1 MHDPDWQR
9 CNRRNWAAMAMLLL
23 AAGCGSKQPTA
34 VETTTVETT
43 TVATEAVATDAGVPA
58 AMETGSPP
66 PAAGGKSGNSP
77 DLSVYVGKY
86 PLDKVGAHAFFD
98 DPVVVSGVAAAVTDP
113 KAAAAIAAMKG
124 PVGPVKRI
132 DGEIAASRCE
142 LHNCGG
148 HNYAVHVDAAT
159 NRVSSVCY
167 YDEKAGPIATW
178 FRPDGTKTSEGDGCS
193 IG

>member
-1 MHDPDWQR
+1 MHDPDLR
-9 CNRRNWAAMAMLLL
+9 DSRPRGLGWAALTVLLL
-23 AAGCGSKQPTA
+23 VAGCGSKQPA
-34 VETTTVETT
+34 ASETTTAATE
-43 TVATEAVATDAGVPA
+43 TVAPMVED
-58 AMETGSPP
+58 TGMAPSDGASGT
-66 PAAGGKSGNSP
+66 AAGGSP

-86 PLDKVGAHAFFD
+86 PLDKVGDHAFFD

-124 PVGPVKRI
+124 PVGPVKKL
-132 DGEIAASRCE
+132 DGDIAASRCE
-142 LHNCGG
+142 LHNCGA
-148 HNYAVHVDAAT
+148 HNYAVHVDATT

-178 FRPDGTKTSEGDGCS
+178 YKPDGTKTSEGDGCS

>member
-1 MHDPDWQR
+1 MHDPRLRDSRFHRFGFDRR
-9 CNRRNWAAMAMLLL
+9 CWATMTVLLL
-23 AAGCGSKQPTA
+23 AAGCGSKQPA
-34 VETTTVETT
+34 VVETTA
-43 TVATEAVATDAGVPA
+43 VATETVAPVVVTTSIASSDNATGTPA
-58 AMETGSPP
+58 SA
-66 PAAGGKSGNSP
+66 P

-86 PLDKVGAHAFFD
+86 PLDKVGAHSFFD

-124 PVGPVKRI
+124 PVGPVKKVNG
-132 DGEIAASRCE
+132 DIAASRCE
-142 LHNCGG
+142 LHNCGA

-178 FRPDGTKTSEGDGCS
+178 YKPDGTKTSEGDGCS

>member
-1 MHDPDWQR
+1 MHNPDWR
-9 CNRRNWAAMAMLLL
+9 NAAYGRNWRGWAGAAMLLL
-23 AAGCGSKQPTA
+23 AAGCGSKEPTVVA
-34 VETTTVETT
+34 TT
-43 TVATEAVATDAGVPA
+43 TVATETVEPAVIETATPVA
-58 AMETGSPP
+58 ETGAPGSPS
-66 PAAGGKSGNSP
+66 SGAPN
-77 DLSVYVGKY
+77 LSVYVGKY

-124 PVGPVKRI
+124 PVGPVKLVNG
-132 DGEIAASRCE
+132 DIAASRCE
-142 LHNCGG
+142 LHNCGA

-167 YDEKAGPIATW
+167 YDEKSGPIATW
-178 FRPDGTKTSEGDGCS
+178 FKPDGTKTSEGDGCS

>member
-1 MHDPDWQR
+1 MRDLHGYDL
-9 CNRRNWAAMAMLLL
+9 NRGYELSWHSSVVAAMLLL
-23 AAGCGSKQPTA
+23 AAGCGSKEPAVTATTA
-34 VETTTVETT
+34 VAATVEPVAMATGAAT
-43 TVATEAVATDAGVPA
+43 PAAAPVATSA
-58 AMETGSPP
+58 ARSKANM
-66 PAAGGKSGNSP
+66 
-77 DLSVYVGKY
+77 SVYIGTY

-124 PVGPVKRI
+124 PVGPVKRVG
-132 DGEIAASRCE
+132 DEIAASRCE
-142 LHNCGG
+142 LHNCGAR
-148 HNYAVHVDAAT
+148 NYAVHVDAAT

-178 FRPDGTKTSEGDGCS
+178 YRPDGTKTSEGGGCS